1 MNFYRYYFI
10 VLKRDYLFFVE
21 IHFYLTVNLHLTI
34 NESVARRIKKYA
46 EGKKTSVSRIVEEQ
60 LESILSTE
68 KSKDEK
74 DNSFKESLDKYAGS
88 IKRDKP
94 IDIKEE
100 RDKYLKEKHGI

>member
-1 MNFYRYYFI
+1 M
-10 VLKRDYLFFVE
+10 
-21 IHFYLTVNLHLTI
+21 TVNLHLTI

-68 KSKDEK
+68 KNRDEK
-74 DNSFKESLDKYAGS
+74 DNSFKEFLDKYAGS
-88 IKRDKP
+88 IKRDNP